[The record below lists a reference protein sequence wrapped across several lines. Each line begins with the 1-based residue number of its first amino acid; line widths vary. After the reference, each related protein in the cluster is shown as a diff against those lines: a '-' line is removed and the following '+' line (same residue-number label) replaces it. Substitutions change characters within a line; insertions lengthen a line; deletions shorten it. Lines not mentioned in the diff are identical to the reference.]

1 MGSPRRARPVVRS
14 YADGRARDRVAS
26 RGPDPVDAVRG
37 LVGPPLADAGYDLES
52 LTVSR
57 AGSRYL
63 VTVAVDRDGGLDLDA
78 VAEASRVVS
87 DVLDASEVDARLPA
101 VLRGAYTLE
110 VSSRGATAPLT
121 APRHWRRAV
130 GRLVE
135 VRLRGRADA
144 PARTVTGRITA
155 TDDDGA
161 GLDAEGM
168 HLRVEYPDVVR
179 AVVQL
184 EFRRPP
190 GGADAGRE
198 DDTEDDAEGESR

>member
-1 MGSPRRARPVVRS
+1 MGIPERARSGGRS
-14 YADGRARDRVAS
+14 PAESRGRDRTAS
-26 RGPDPVDAVRG
+26 PSPDPVDAVRG
-37 LVGPPLADAGYDLES
+37 LVGAPLADAGYDLES
-52 LTVSR
+52 LTVTR

-101 VLRGAYTLE
+101 ALRGAYTLE
-110 VSSRGATAPLT
+110 VSSRGVTAPLT
-121 APRHWRRAV
+121 TPRHWRRAV

-135 VRLRGRADA
+135 VRLRGREDA
-144 PARTVTGRITA
+144 PPRTVAGRIMA
-155 TDDDGA
+155 ADDVGA
-161 GLDAEGM
+161 DLDVEGTR
-168 HLRVEYPDVVR
+168 LRVDHQDVVR

-190 GGADAGRE
+190 GDGGAG
-198 DDTEDDAEGESR
+198 DTAQDDAEEEST